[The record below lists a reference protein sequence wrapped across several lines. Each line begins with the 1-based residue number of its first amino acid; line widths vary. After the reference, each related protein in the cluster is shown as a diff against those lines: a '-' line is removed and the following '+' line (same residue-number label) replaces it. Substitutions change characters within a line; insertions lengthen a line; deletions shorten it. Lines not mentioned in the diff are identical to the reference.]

1 MKKYILL
8 FSLIFLVLSVNKSFS
23 QCGDALLEI
32 CHGKLEDARFIK
44 SWPVQLPARVR
55 GETLPQVSFKLP
67 LTSGNT
73 YKIFACNA
81 SEYKGK
87 VIVSIR
93 NQNDDLVVTS
103 YVVEQNR
110 HIPVIMFPVSM
121 SGIYTFS
128 FYFEDGE
135 EGCAVGVVSITD

>member
-1 MKKYILL
+1 MKKYFLL
-8 FSLIFLVLSVNKSFS
+8 LSLIFLVLSSNKSFS
-23 QCGDALLEI
+23 QCGDALLKI
-32 CHGKLEDARFIK
+32 CHGKLENARFIK
-44 SWPVQLPARVR
+44 SWPIQLPERAR
-55 GETLPQVSFKLP
+55 GETLPQVSYKLP

-73 YKIFACNA
+73 YKIYACNA
-81 SEYKGK
+81 YEYQGE

-110 HIPVIMFPVSM
+110 HIPIIMFPVSM

-128 FYFEDGE
+128 FYFEDGK

>member
-1 MKKYILL
+1 MKKYFLL
-8 FSLIFLVLSVNKSFS
+8 IGLIFLVLSGQRAFS
-23 QCGDALLEI
+23 QCGETLVDI
-32 CHGKLEDARFIK
+32 CHGRLENARFIK
-44 SWPVQLPARVR
+44 SWPVQLPARAR

-81 SEYKGK
+81 DEYPGE
-87 VIVSIR
+87 VIISIR

-128 FYFEDGE
+128 FYFEDGR
-135 EGCAVGVVSITD
+135 EGCAVGVVSVAE